1 MVAANLTL
9 PSTGT
14 QPSQRGNKRTEV
26 YYFYQSADGQHVYMH
41 SINTRY
47 YHKPI
52 HLLIWGS
59 YFDALATYTF
69 VCGCCFNPVF
79 FLFIVFLRFMKWLRK
94 FLQAHIQSLARLSNV
109 ITLPSAYEHRIFILM
124 LLNLQNLNQVFC
136 NSENV
141 VHWYICR
148 SSSLQLLAITEL

>member
-1 MVAANLTL
+1 MSLSEQLVCLTCYRQRNASSASSSDSGESEMVAANLTL

-52 HLLIWGS
+52 HLLILGS
-59 YFDALATYTF
+59 YFEAPSPHIIS
-69 VCGCCFNPVF
+69 VSSCCFNPVF
-79 FLFIVFLRFMKWLRK
+79 FCSQF
-94 FLQAHIQSLARLSNV
+94 SLGL
-109 ITLPSAYEHRIFILM
+109 
-124 LLNLQNLNQVFC
+124 
-136 NSENV
+136 
-141 VHWYICR
+141 
-148 SSSLQLLAITEL
+148 

>member
-1 MVAANLTL
+1 MSEQLVCLTCYRQRNASSTSSSDSGESEMVAANLTL

-79 FLFIVFLRFMKWLRK
+79 FLFIVFLRFMKCLCK
-94 FLQAHIQSLARLSNV
+94 FLYAHL
-109 ITLPSAYEHRIFILM
+109 
-124 LLNLQNLNQVFC
+124 
-136 NSENV
+136 
-141 VHWYICR
+141 
-148 SSSLQLLAITEL
+148 

>member
-52 HLLIWGS
+52 HLLILGS
-59 YFDALATYTF
+59 YFKAPSPHIIS
-69 VCGCCFNPVF
+69 VSSCCFNPVF
-79 FLFIVFLRFMKWLRK
+79 FVHSFLRFMKWLRK
-94 FLQAHIQSLARLSNV
+94 FL
-109 ITLPSAYEHRIFILM
+109 
-124 LLNLQNLNQVFC
+124 
-136 NSENV
+136 
-141 VHWYICR
+141 
-148 SSSLQLLAITEL
+148 

>member
-1 MVAANLTL
+1 MSEQLVCLTFYRQRNACSTSSSDSGESELVAANLTL

-52 HLLIWGS
+52 HLFIWGS
-59 YFDALATYTF
+59 YFDALAT
-69 VCGCCFNPVF
+69 
-79 FLFIVFLRFMKWLRK
+79 
-94 FLQAHIQSLARLSNV
+94 
-109 ITLPSAYEHRIFILM
+109 FIL
-124 LLNLQNLNQVFC
+124 LC
-136 NSENV
+136 V
-141 VHWYICR
+141 VAVSILFFYVH
-148 SSSLQLLAITEL
+148 SFS